1 MSWYKEPQGIPGN
14 IQRYLKDIET
24 IFKVQN
30 AKKEWIP
37 YMLEP
42 HQKEWHMEDVAILG
56 PEAKHKIT
64 TKSRNTSFTVSSTI
78 SILMAVPFYP
88 DQVIPIV
95 RLNKDRAN
103 DLINDFKNIIK
114 HMNVIKEPD
123 GRLFPFDPSKVDM
136 DAAGSI
142 KFPNGVEIRAFP
154 ATNSASESIR
164 GLRIAGCAGIIDEC
178 LPHEVR
184 IQTNKGLIPICM
196 LPNKKDIKIKSFN
209 IKTKQIEYTKFNGLI
224 KKELKE
230 RELYYISV
238 QKNTYS
244 IKCTNIHKFYTEDF
258 TIKKANKL
266 KIGDV
271 LICDNNKNGNAL
283 SNIQKEIIYGVL
295 LGDGSLTIEHKYK
308 KSCHLSIT
316 HSIKQQQY
324 QEHLVKIFDC
334 KVGKYNKT
342 SFGGVVNIIRSQNTK
357 EMKKIYDEI
366 YFPKKK
372 ITTKYLN
379 KLTDISIA
387 YWFMDDGS
395 KSSNCYSLATHSF
408 SYDEHILIQQFFK
421 NKYNI
426 ITKIRYDK
434 RCKLYYLTFGR
445 IESRQLTKIISKYI
459 IPSMR
464 YKLINNSEKINNDK
478 HIDKYKELNIEKLN
492 YKKTKILDIKKVK
505 RRCRVY
511 NIEVAKNHNYFIEGM
526 GTLSKNSNFMKDF
539 NNIYIALRDAAAG
552 SVDGKKEF
560 QILIGTT
567 RKGRATP
574 FNLWYEE
581 VFKNKPNNMRFYK
594 WPVFNPELVD
604 LNKDLREQ
612 ELEPIVHWHDINDL
626 EEKRSENLNTFK
638 EEYMGMLVDGDDQF
652 YDYNKIIASIN
663 PELTN
668 YNIPPH
674 IGEYWM
680 GIDVAT
686 GIGKDYFVIS
696 IFEKSGDKYVQR
708 LLQYTR
714 DKDIPDME
722 KHCLN
727 VIELWK
733 PAKIRIDSVG
743 VGTQITQALMKQ
755 HPHTEPI
762 KGNMNIKGLAKNQHI
777 PLNEY
782 LHTNQ
787 NALINYEMIELLS
800 DEIQIQHYAAWNG
813 NFKAESGVQGHGD
826 ITMAN
831 GYCLLPDKWKY
842 GKRIVKME
850 TSHLFRPTIDEEKA
864 KEIKKEF
871 ETNILKRVDWYKKQA
886 KSQRRI

>member
-164 GLRIAGCAGIIDEC
+164 GLRIAGAAGLVDE
-178 LPHEVR
+178 
-184 IQTNKGLIPICM
+184 
-196 LPNKKDIKIKSFN
+196 
-209 IKTKQIEYTKFNGLI
+209 
-224 KKELKE
+224 
-230 RELYYISV
+230 
-238 QKNTYS
+238 
-244 IKCTNIHKFYTEDF
+244 
-258 TIKKANKL
+258 A
-266 KIGDV
+266 
-271 LICDNNKNGNAL
+271 
-283 SNIQKEIIYGVL
+283 
-295 LGDGSLTIEHKYK
+295 
-308 KSCHLSIT
+308 
-316 HSIKQQQY
+316 
-324 QEHLVKIFDC
+324 
-334 KVGKYNKT
+334 
-342 SFGGVVNIIRSQNTK
+342 
-357 EMKKIYDEI
+357 
-366 YFPKKK
+366 
-372 ITTKYLN
+372 
-379 KLTDISIA
+379 
-387 YWFMDDGS
+387 
-395 KSSNCYSLATHSF
+395 
-408 SYDEHILIQQFFK
+408 
-421 NKYNI
+421 
-426 ITKIRYDK
+426 
-434 RCKLYYLTFGR
+434 
-445 IESRQLTKIISKYI
+445 
-459 IPSMR
+459 
-464 YKLINNSEKINNDK
+464 
-478 HIDKYKELNIEKLN
+478 
-492 YKKTKILDIKKVK
+492 
-505 RRCRVY
+505 
-511 NIEVAKNHNYFIEGM
+511 
-526 GTLSKNSNFMKDF
+526 NFMKDF

-626 EEKRSENLNTFK
+626 EEKRAENLNTFK

-652 YDYNKIIASIN
+652 YDYNKIIASVN